1 MSIKTIDLQIVGMTC
16 PSCSAAVERL
26 VDTLEGVESRT
37 INHETNNGVF
47 SFDENK
53 VSEEQIIAKINEG
66 HYKVK
71 LENKTIELPI
81 VGMTCPSC
89 SAAVERLVDTLEG
102 IESRI
107 INHETNN
114 GIFTIDPNKVS
125 EQQLIAKINEGHY
138 KVKFENKTITLPI
151 EGMSCPS
158 CSAAVER
165 LVDTLDG
172 IKSRTISH
180 ETNNGVFTF
189 DENKVTE
196 EELIAKINEGH
207 YKVVLKNA
215 PAFAF
220 EGVVPA
226 CPVCGNKGQLVPNT
240 VFNSNV
246 GKQARE
252 KINTEKDNYI
262 CMDADCDVAYYNAE
276 NDTVVSKSELKR
288 ELWYKTGTEKVI
300 ACYCNNIDT
309 DMIKEA
315 VVNHGLTSWDDIV
328 GHYRTKVIEKCETLN
343 PSGYCC
349 RSTFD
354 GMVKKIQ
361 EEL

>member
-1 MSIKTIDLQIVGMTC
+1 MIQAFYSGISGLRAHQEAINVTSDNLANIQSVGYRGYESEFASLFDNAKNSVSLPGSVDSTVGVGTRVQATTMNISQGSLVNSERNTDLAIVGDGWF
-16 PSCSAAVERL
+16 AIEDANER
-26 VDTLEGVESRT
+26 
-37 INHETNNGVF
+37 
-47 SFDENK
+47 
-53 VSEEQIIAKINEG
+53 
-66 HYKVK
+66 Y
-71 LENKTIELPI
+71 
-81 VGMTCPSC
+81 
-89 SAAVERLVDTLEG
+89 
-102 IESRI
+102 
-107 INHETNN
+107 
-114 GIFTIDPNKVS
+114 FTRAGS
-125 EQQLIAKINEGHY
+125 
-138 KVKFENKTITLPI
+138 
-151 EGMSCPS
+151 
-158 CSAAVER
+158 
-165 LVDTLDG
+165 
-172 IKSRTISH
+172 
-180 ETNNGVFTF
+180 FTF

-207 YKVVLKNA
+207 YKVVIENT